1 MNRSIVKP
9 IVVGALIG
17 AALFFIPFFVLRV
30 ITFFLIAGLI
40 FRLFAGRRRRF
51 GRHFNEQRF
60 AFVDHIRNMSDEE
73 YQAFKSNPRG
83 AFGCDGFNRKQ
94 DSTTNQN
101 PQQ

>member
-9 IVVGALIG
+9 IVVGVLIG
-17 AALFFIPFFVLRV
+17 TALFFIPFFVLRV
-30 ITFFLIAGLI
+30 IAFFLIAGLV

-51 GRHFNEQRF
+51 GRNFSEERF

-83 AFGCDGFNRKQ
+83 AFGCGGFSRNQ
-94 DSTTNQN
+94 HSSTNQN
-101 PQQ
+101 PQ